1 MLTTN
6 LPAQRVCSGH
16 PPPTTERLL
25 RKASSRYAT
34 SGHGNCLESDALASS
49 LGRTHARMA
58 TNRPRAAGDRRQST
72 GTRPAGTH
80 VLSFPCCLTDE
91 GWINSRTGARLAVSP
106 LRWKTYEP
114 ARSEQRRCTQRHR
127 VRHVRLRAFPVRFV
141 ARFTDGTS
149 AIFPVE
155 RYVLQQ
161 LGEAAG
167 YAVLRSGQR
176 AGLLPK
182 KPVLRV
188 SQAPERTRV
197 SIARQ

>member
-72 GTRPAGTH
+72 GTRPAVTH
-80 VLSFPCCLTDE
+80 VLSFPCRLTDE
-91 GWINSRTGARLAVSP
+91 GWINSRTAS
-106 LRWKTYEP
+106 EQ
-114 ARSEQRRCTQRHR
+114 ARSTCEPGTGADAGQHRTAAVVDARSTSGTAATTAPPESAKMTVKGSRRASAAALIAGRRRASARRQPPCGVLQR
-127 VRHVRLRAFPVRFV
+127 VRVMERSLRPVDRLCADRR
-141 ARFTDGTS
+141 TS
-149 AIFPVE
+149 
-155 RYVLQQ
+155 
-161 LGEAAG
+161 
-167 YAVLRSGQR
+167 
-176 AGLLPK
+176 
-182 KPVLRV
+182 
-188 SQAPERTRV
+188 
-197 SIARQ
+197 